1 LREREREREREK
13 QRMKDR
19 NTDRKIG
26 ANVSKR
32 ALPVCGCVKPNIKP
46 QKMAARVFKNS
57 LSVSLLIVLAK
68 MGGRDRER
76 VSG

>member
-1 LREREREREREK
+1 
-13 QRMKDR
+13 
-19 NTDRKIG
+19 
-26 ANVSKR
+26 
-32 ALPVCGCVKPNIKP
+32 
-46 QKMAARVFKNS
+46 MAARVFKNS